1 MTDFPSDGRI
11 KHLEFIQ
18 SAITRLAGNS
28 FLAKGWAL
36 TASAALYGL
45 AASGS
50 NPWLALAATGL
61 NVAFWWLDGYFLRQ
75 ERLFRCLYNDAR
87 KPDSAVEPFSM
98 DTRPYLGDPYTAPR
112 KVTMSHTLLVFYGAL
127 LVTGV
132 AISIVTFIHDSD
144 GNKDSPVP
152 ALSMAAGQL
161 APATK
166 SEMLCNSS
174 AIVR

>member
-18 SAITRLAGNS
+18 AAITRLAGNS

-98 DTRPYLGDPYTAPR
+98 DTRPYLDDPYTAPR

-127 LVTGV
+127 LVTGLAITV
-132 AISIVTFIHDSD
+132 ATFIHDSN
-144 GNKDSPVP
+144 GNKESTVP
-152 ALSMAAGQL
+152 AVSSASVQFV
-161 APATK
+161 PATK
-166 SEMLCNSS
+166 SEMFCNTF
-174 AIVR
+174 AIV